1 MKRTKEKL
9 VFYFIILFLSN
20 YPLTKEI
27 EICRIGGKQHIC
39 GKGKDNS
46 GYVDNINVEY
56 FTTCATLEEADGYSC
71 LCVRVTTSGIWNNKF
86 EGYNEFD
93 VETYDTRYLTYQ
105 IKSDNPPKNTKI
117 FNKCFIG
124 IDCSDITDINL
135 CLTASQ
141 CEYNNG
147 KCIAKC
153 SKHISQEECKSDSSC
168 RLDNEK
174 SRCTNSSKLSPF
186 KLIPIIMIILFL
198 I

>member
-1 MKRTKEKL
+1 MC
-9 VFYFIILFLSN
+9 Y
-20 YPLTKEI
+20 
-27 EICRIGGKQHIC
+27 
-39 GKGKDNS
+39 
-46 GYVDNINVEY
+46 
-56 FTTCATLEEADGYSC
+56 A
-71 LCVRVTTSGIWNNKF
+71 
-86 EGYNEFD
+86 YNEFD
-93 VETYDTRYLTYQ
+93 VETYNTRYLTYQ
-105 IKSDNPPKNTKI
+105 IVSDNPPKNTEI

-124 IDCSDITDINL
+124 IDCSDITDKSL

-141 CEYNNG
+141 CEYKNG

-153 SKHISQEECKSDSSC
+153 SKHTSQEKCKSDSSC